1 MCAIER
7 FARVAA
13 VWVLTAPGWVPPA
26 SADPQRLLQAIGAKS
41 PPPTRADIRPALRDP
56 FALRQA
62 AVTVPPLPPVEMLP
76 VVVAPIQP
84 VAPPPPMLTFSGRMR
99 APDGHWVLV
108 AQMGEAAVPVTLV
121 EGKELA
127 NGYRVERI
135 SDRVVELL
143 NPQTQHLL
151 QLAVP
156 AAPRFETW

>member
-7 FARVAA
+7 FALVAA
-13 VWVLTAPGWVPPA
+13 VGVLMATGWVAPA
-26 SADPQRLLQAIGAKS
+26 IADPQRLLQAMGAEA
-41 PPPTRADIRPALRDP
+41 PAATRADIRPAQRDP
-56 FALRQA
+56 FELRPA
-62 AVTVPPLPPVEMLP
+62 AVTVPVLPPVEAPPLAMAAP
-76 VVVAPIQP
+76 VP
-84 VAPPPPMLTFSGRMR
+84 VAAPPPMLTLSGRMR
-99 APDGHWVLV
+99 APDGRWLVV

-135 SDRVVELL
+135 SERVVELL
-143 NPQTQHLL
+143 NPQTQHLM